1 MSSDIV
7 LKRISVFIF
16 FIAVITDWYDGWYA
30 RKYKSI
36 TKTGIF
42 LDPLADKILTSTAF
56 IFFYLKNI
64 FPLWMLIAIIVRDI
78 VITLLRSYD
87 EYYGVTLKT
96 SFNAKVKT
104 FVQMTYIFLILLIGL
119 VLTFEIGSELRNL
132 INYFL
137 QSNWNYALMLAL
149 TILTIFTGLE
159 YFFEKFKQAK
169 TIADNK
175 EKENN

>member
-7 LKRISVFIF
+7 LKRISVLIF

-64 FPLWMLIAIIVRDI
+64 FPLWMLITIITRDV

-104 FVQMTYIFLILLIGL
+104 FVQMTYIFLILIIGL
-119 VLTFEIGSELRNL
+119 
-132 INYFL
+132 
-137 QSNWNYALMLAL
+137 
-149 TILTIFTGLE
+149 ILTYETGSGLR
-159 YFFEKFKQAK
+159 
-169 TIADNK
+169 I
-175 EKENN
+175 

>member
-7 LKRISVFIF
+7 LKRISVLIF

-64 FPLWMLIAIIVRDI
+64 FPLWMLITIITRDV

-104 FVQMTYIFLILLIGL
+104 FVQMTYIFLILIIGL
-119 VLTFEIGSELRNL
+119 ILTYETGSGLRNL
-132 INYFL
+132 MLYFL
-137 QSNWNYALMLAL
+137 QSNWNYALMFAL
-149 TILTIFTGLE
+149 TILTIYTGLE

-169 TIADNK
+169 SIADK